1 MSREEKLTIA
11 EIIEDLGIPP
21 STFFRWRATGK
32 GPRAIKLPNGAVR
45 VRRSE
50 YERWLATLEEA
61 A

>member
-1 MSREEKLTIA
+1 MAQDEKLTIA
-11 EIIEDLGIPP
+11 QIIEDLGVPP
-21 STFFRWRATGK
+21 STFHRWRATGK

-50 YERWLATLEEA
+50 YERWIAALEEA

>member
-11 EIIEDLGIPP
+11 EIIEDLGVPA
-21 STFFRWRATGK
+21 STFFRWRVTGK